1 VKLFWLGLMCLVAG
15 AFFVLLQTEE
25 LAGYNH
31 TIPVP
36 GEEMS
41 IMSDTEK
48 ITINLGPVDLGR
60 IDVLVEQ
67 GIYSN
72 RTDLIRTAIR
82 NQLEK
87 HEPVIEEVGTRQNYS
102 IGVIVMGPE
111 ELMSQRAKGKKISI
125 HILGMLT
132 LTSGVTPEL
141 ALETID
147 SIWIRGK
154 LIAPKEVREALSDRI
169 NTGK

>member
-1 VKLFWLGLMCLVAG
+1 MGRL
-15 AFFVLLQTEE
+15 
-25 LAGYNH
+25 
-31 TIPVP
+31 
-36 GEEMS
+36 
-41 IMSDTEK
+41 SDSEK

-67 GIYSN
+67 GLYSN

-82 NQLEK
+82 NQLVR
-87 HEPVIEEVGTRQNYS
+87 HEPMIEEIGTRQNYS

-111 ELMSQRAKGKKISI
+111 ELKRQLSQGKKLSI
-125 HILGMLT
+125 RILGMLT
-132 LTSGVTPEL
+132 LTSGITPEL
-141 ALETID
+141 AVEAIE

-154 LIAPKEVREALSDRI
+154 LIAPRAVREALGDRI

>member
-1 VKLFWLGLMCLVAG
+1 MTIHTSGKGLEQL
-15 AFFVLLQTEE
+15 
-25 LAGYNH
+25 
-31 TIPVP
+31 
-36 GEEMS
+36 
-41 IMSDTEK
+41 SDTEK

-67 GIYSN
+67 GLYSN

-82 NQLEK
+82 NQLDK
-87 HEPVIEEVGTRQNYS
+87 HEPVIEEIGSRENYS

-111 ELMSQRAKGKKISI
+111 ELKRQRAQGKKLSI

-132 LTSGVTPEL
+132 LTSSITPEL
-141 ALETID
+141 AIEAIE

-154 LIAPKEVREALSDRI
+154 LIAPKTVREALGDRI